1 MVDLSL
7 RKIFQDN
14 LSRLLSEKNVTQK
27 DLAQY
32 MVVSAPTVN
41 DWVKGRKIPR
51 MDKIDKLCIFFGVN
65 RSDLIEQKTAS
76 VQSTLM
82 QPSKH
87 GVRIPVLGKVVAGIP
102 LDAIEDILDY
112 EEITPTLREGDIV
125 IVRKQ
130 RPMHSAPSCGAQ
142 NKKIPPCQMTERDMY
157 KYESAS

>member
-76 VQSTLM
+76 VQSPLM

-87 GVRIPVLGKVVAGIP
+87 GVRIPVLGKVVAGI
-102 LDAIEDILDY
+102 LLHEIMDRLGHADDMTTRIIYLHITKERKHAAADAF
-112 EEITPTLREGDIV
+112 
-125 IVRKQ
+125 
-130 RPMHSAPSCGAQ
+130 SAL
-142 NKKIPPCQMTERDMY
+142 MR
-157 KYESAS
+157 SAK